1 MATKNEKAAAAA
13 AVDDPADP
21 AGPAATDGKPSESP
35 PPPVNADSGTAAAD
49 PQASAP
55 AAPAPDA
62 SAPAAGPAASD
73 DAAIAAAAASKK
85 QEDDAK
91 AEQELAEQAE
101 RDRLAAE
108 QTVTLDTAAAEPAK
122 RVGML
127 DKLEAEAKAHTA
139 RGEHSASTAI
149 QGLHAKFVDI
159 LQHVK
164 TALAQEEV
172 KLEGEARAL
181 FEDMKRFL

>member
-1 MATKNEKAAAAA
+1 MATRNEKAAAAA
-13 AVDDPADP
+13 AAGDGNAETVQTQTQGAVDDPADP
-21 AGPAATDGKPSESP
+21 AGPAATDGKPSAS
-35 PPPVNADSGTAAAD
+35 AAA
-49 PQASAP
+49 
-55 AAPAPDA
+55 
-62 SAPAAGPAASD
+62 PAASD
-73 DAAIAAAAASKK
+73 QAEAAAAALKK
-85 QEDDAK
+85 QEDDAE
-91 AEQELAEQAE
+91 AEQELAAQAE

-127 DKLEAEAKAHTA
+127 DKLEAEIKAHTE
-139 RGEHSASTAI
+139 RGQHSASGAI